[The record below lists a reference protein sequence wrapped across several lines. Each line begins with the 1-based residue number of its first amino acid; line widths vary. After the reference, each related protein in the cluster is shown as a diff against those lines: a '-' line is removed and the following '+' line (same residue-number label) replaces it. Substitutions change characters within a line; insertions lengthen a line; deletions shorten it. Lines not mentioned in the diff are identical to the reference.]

1 MKADFKLNKSICD
14 TKFIVYFRGHNGDQG
29 HKGQKLSVFFPQ
41 EHARRSRGEF
51 VRENALTPVVIG
63 GYAFHLNSK
72 VLFPVIPLINPVI
85 SIKF

>member
-14 TKFIVYFRGHNGDQG
+14 TKFIVYFRGHNGHQG
-29 HKGQKLSVFFPQ
+29 HKRQKLSVFFPQ

-63 GYAFHLNSK
+63 GCLPPQLKSTFSRHS
-72 VLFPVIPLINPVI
+72 PD
-85 SIKF
+85 